1 MKCTVISMKD
11 IIELDSKF
19 VSSTTDNV
27 KNILVST
34 SVQETNDNMD
44 DESREDTRWL
54 L

>member
-1 MKCTVISMKD
+1 MKD

-19 VSSTTDNV
+19 VPNSKDNS

-34 SVQETNDNMD
+34 SVQETNDNVD